1 MLLQSILVKY
11 DWGIPE
17 NGVMG
22 CMMPAEQ
29 ISERE
34 PSEEN
39 GIKNYSP
46 IYLDEP
52 CVPFNDI

>member
-1 MLLQSILVKY
+1 MLLQSILITY
-11 DWGIPE
+11 DWGISE

-39 GIKNYSP
+39 GIKNY
-46 IYLDEP
+46 YLQ
-52 CVPFNDI
+52 